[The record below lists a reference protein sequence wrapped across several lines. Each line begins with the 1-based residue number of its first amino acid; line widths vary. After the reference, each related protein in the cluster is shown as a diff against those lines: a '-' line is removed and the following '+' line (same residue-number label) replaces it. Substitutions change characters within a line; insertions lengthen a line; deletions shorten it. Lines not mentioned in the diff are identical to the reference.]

1 MAELRA
7 FAMPKWG
14 IEMTEGVVAEW
25 LVEEGKPFK
34 KGDLIAL
41 IETDKIT
48 NEIEAEADGMFPR
61 LIAEKGGTYQ
71 VGELIAVLTSAD
83 VAPGAD
89 EVDAFIAAFA
99 PAAAAGVAAK
109 AGTPAPAPAAK
120 AADVPAAPAP
130 APAKKAI
137 SIPADAN
144 ISPAARAFAEE
155 QGVEIAG
162 LAGSG
167 PKGRIT
173 LQDVQQASLPPAS
186 IGGGAPV
193 ELTPVGNSLG
203 DVFASPLARRLA
215 VQHGVDLSG
224 ITGTGPKGRICKADV
239 LAKVAPAATP
249 SPAMASPATAAAPM
263 DFARPA
269 EGSAEIIKMSPMRKA
284 IAKALSHSKSTIP
297 HFYLRSKVRIDA
309 ILGLRAQAKA
319 ATGEAPSINDYIVRA
334 CALALMQHRDVN
346 VQVHGD
352 EIHRFTSADI
362 AVAVATDKGLI
373 TPIVKGADRLSVAGI
388 SREVK
393 ALAEKARTGKLQ
405 PEEFQGGSFSVS
417 NLGMYGIDQFDA
429 IINPPQGA
437 ILAVGA
443 GTRQPIEIG
452 NALAFGTI
460 VEISLSCDHRAI
472 DGAVGA
478 DFMRT
483 LKQLIE
489 EPALLTG

>member
-48 NEIEAEADGMFPR
+48 NEVEAEADGMFPR

-71 VGELIAVLTSAD
+71 VGELIAVLTAAD
-83 VAPGAD
+83 AAPGAD

-109 AGTPAPAPAAK
+109 AGAPTPAPAPAAK
-120 AADVPAAPAP
+120 AEASAPAAATP

-137 SIPADAN
+137 TIAADAN
-144 ISPAARAFAEE
+144 ISPAARAFAED
-155 QGVEIAG
+155 QGVEIG
-162 LAGSG
+162 GIAGSG
-167 PKGRIT
+167 PNGRIT
-173 LQDVQQASLPPAS
+173 LQDVQQASLPPAA

-193 ELTPVGNSLG
+193 DLTPVGNSLG
-203 DVFASPLARRLA
+203 DAFASPLARRLA
-215 VQHGVDLSG
+215 VQHGVDLSA

-239 LAKVAPAATP
+239 LAKVAPAAA
-249 SPAMASPATAAAPM
+249 PAASAPAAPM
-263 DFARPA
+263 EFARPA
-269 EGSAEIIKMSPMRKA
+269 DGSAEIVKMSPMRKA

-297 HFYLRSKVRIDA
+297 HFYLRSRVRIDA

-352 EIHRFTSADI
+352 EIHRFAGADI

-373 TPIVKGADRLSVAGI
+373 TPIVKGADCLSVAAI

-393 ALAEKARTGKLQ
+393 TLAEKARTGKLQ

-417 NLGMYGIDQFDA
+417 NLGMFGIDQFDA

-443 GTRQPIEIG
+443 GSRQPIEIG

-460 VEISLSCDHRAI
+460 VEMSLSCDHRAI

-483 LKQLIE
+483 LKGLIE

>member
-1 MAELRA
+1 MANLRA

-25 LVEEGKPFK
+25 MVAEGQPFK
-34 KGDLIAL
+34 KGDTLAL

-48 NEIEAEADGMFPR
+48 NEVEAEADGMFPR
-61 LIAEKGGTYQ
+61 LLAEKGGTYQ
-71 VGELIAVLTSAD
+71 VGDLIAVLT
-83 VAPGAD
+83 GAD
-89 EVDAFIAAFA
+89 ETPSPQDVESFVAEFKPGAGGVASRADA
-99 PAAAAGVAAK
+99 PPPPPPSSAGYGQVAAK
-109 AGTPAPAPAAK
+109 PATI
-120 AADVPAAPAP
+120 AADAH
-130 APAKKAI
+130 
-137 SIPADAN
+137 

-155 QGVEIAG
+155 QGIDIAG
-162 LAGSG
+162 LVGSG
-167 PKGRIT
+167 PDGRLT
-173 LQDVQQASLPPAS
+173 LQDVQQASLPPVTA
-186 IGGGAPV
+186 GGGAAV
-193 ELTPVGNSLG
+193 DLTPIGNSLG

-215 VQHGVDLSG
+215 VQHGVDLSTL
-224 ITGTGPKGRICKADV
+224 TGTGPKGRICKSDV
-239 LAKVAPAATP
+239 LARVKPEVAAPAAA
-249 SPAMASPATAAAPM
+249 PAASVAAAPM
-263 DFARPA
+263 AFARPA
-269 EGSAEIIKMSPMRKA
+269 PGTAEIVKMTPMRKA

-334 CALALMQHRDVN
+334 CGLALARHPDVN

-352 EIHRFTSADI
+352 EIHRFGSADI

-373 TPIVKGADRLSVAGI
+373 TPIVKGADTLSVAAI

-405 PEEFQGGSFSVS
+405 PEEFQGGSFSIS
-417 NLGMYGIDQFDA
+417 NLGMFGIDQFDA

-452 NALAFGTI
+452 NALGFATI
-460 VEISLSCDHRAI
+460 VEMSLSCDHRAI

-483 LKQLIE
+483 LKGLIE
-489 EPALLTG
+489 EPTLLTA

>member
-34 KGDLIAL
+34 TGDLIAL

-48 NEIEAEADGMFPR
+48 NEVEAEADGMFPR

-71 VGELIAVLTSAD
+71 VGELIAVLTAAD
-83 VAPGAD
+83 AAPGAD

-109 AGTPAPAPAAK
+109 AGAPTPAPAPAAK
-120 AADVPAAPAP
+120 AEASAPAAATP

-137 SIPADAN
+137 TIAADAN
-144 ISPAARAFAEE
+144 ISPAARAFAED
-155 QGVEIAG
+155 QGVEIG
-162 LAGSG
+162 GIAGSG
-167 PKGRIT
+167 PNGRIT
-173 LQDVQQASLPPAS
+173 LQDVQQASLPPAA

-193 ELTPVGNSLG
+193 DLTPVGNSLG
-203 DVFASPLARRLA
+203 DAFASPLARRLA
-215 VQHGVDLSG
+215 VQHGVDLSA

-239 LAKVAPAATP
+239 LAKVAPAAA
-249 SPAMASPATAAAPM
+249 PAASAPAAPM
-263 DFARPA
+263 EFARPA
-269 EGSAEIIKMSPMRKA
+269 DGSAEIVKMSPMRKA

-297 HFYLRSKVRIDA
+297 HFYLRSRVRIDA

-352 EIHRFTSADI
+352 EIHRFAGADI

-373 TPIVKGADRLSVAGI
+373 TPIVKGADRLSVAAI

-393 ALAEKARTGKLQ
+393 TLAEKARTGKLQ

-417 NLGMYGIDQFDA
+417 NLGMFGIDQFDA

-443 GTRQPIEIG
+443 GSRQPIEIG

-460 VEISLSCDHRAI
+460 VEMSLSCDHRAI

-483 LKQLIE
+483 LKGLIE

>member
-48 NEIEAEADGMFPR
+48 NEVEAEADGMFAR

-71 VGELIAVLTSAD
+71 VGDLIAVLTGPDAT
-83 VAPGAD
+83 PGAD

-99 PAAAAGVAAK
+99 PASATGVAAR
-109 AGTPAPAPAAK
+109 ASTPAPASEVKAVAPA
-120 AADVPAAPAP
+120 AP

-137 SIPADAN
+137 AIPADAD

-155 QGVEIAG
+155 QGVDIAG

-193 ELTPVGNSLG
+193 DLTPVGNGLG

-239 LAKVAPAATP
+239 LAKVAPAVAP
-249 SPAMASPATAAAPM
+249 VPAAPPE
-263 DFARPA
+263 FARPA
-269 EGSAEIIKMSPMRKA
+269 DGSAEIVRMSPMRKA
-284 IAKALSHSKSTIP
+284 IARALSHSKSTIP
-297 HFYLRSKVRIDA
+297 HFYLRSKARIDA

-334 CALALMQHRDVN
+334 CALALMRHRDVN

-352 EIHRFTSADI
+352 EIHRFAGADI
-362 AVAVATDKGLI
+362 AVAVATEKGLI
-373 TPIVKGADRLSVAGI
+373 TPIVKGADRLSVAAI

-393 ALAEKARTGKLQ
+393 ALADKARTGKLQ

-443 GTRQPIEIG
+443 GSRQPIEIG
-452 NALAFGTI
+452 NALAFATI
-460 VEISLSCDHRAI
+460 VELSLSCDHRAI

-483 LKQLIE
+483 LKGLIE
-489 EPALLTG
+489 DPALLTG

>member
-48 NEIEAEADGMFPR
+48 NEVEAEADGMFPR

-71 VGELIAVLTSAD
+71 VGELIAVLTAAD
-83 VAPGAD
+83 AAPGAD

-109 AGTPAPAPAAK
+109 AGAPAPAPAPAAK
-120 AADVPAAPAP
+120 AEASAPAAATP
-130 APAKKAI
+130 APAKKTITIA
-137 SIPADAN
+137 ADAN
-144 ISPAARAFAEE
+144 ISPAARAFAED
-155 QGVEIAG
+155 QGVEIG
-162 LAGSG
+162 GIAGSG
-167 PKGRIT
+167 PNGRIT
-173 LQDVQQASLPPAS
+173 LQDVQQASLPPAA

-193 ELTPVGNSLG
+193 DLTPVGNSLG
-203 DVFASPLARRLA
+203 DAFASPLARRLA
-215 VQHGVDLSG
+215 VQHGVDLSV

-239 LAKVAPAATP
+239 LAKVAPAAA
-249 SPAMASPATAAAPM
+249 PAASAPAAPM
-263 DFARPA
+263 EFARPA
-269 EGSAEIIKMSPMRKA
+269 DGSAEIVKMSPMRKA

-297 HFYLRSKVRIDA
+297 HFYLRSRVRIDA

-352 EIHRFTSADI
+352 EIHRFAGADI

-373 TPIVKGADRLSVAGI
+373 TPIVKGADRLSVAAI

-393 ALAEKARTGKLQ
+393 TLAEKARTGKLQ

-417 NLGMYGIDQFDA
+417 NLGMFGIDQFDA

-443 GTRQPIEIG
+443 GSRQPIEIG

-460 VEISLSCDHRAI
+460 VEMSLSCDHRAI

-483 LKQLIE
+483 LKGLIE